1 MAEIPMGNRI
11 EVEIWTDGQRI
22 EGKVFVPQEV
32 RLSDSLNDEA
42 QRFLSMTE
50 VKIRSL
56 DANVLLWDGTYLAVN
71 KAAINVVR
79 LIGDND
85 QDRPTF
91 AIGEIQ

>member
-11 EVEIWTDGQRI
+11 DVEIWTGAQRI
-22 EGKVFVPQEV
+22 EGKVFVPQGV

-42 QRFLSMTE
+42 RRFLSMTD

-56 DANVLLWDGTYLAVN
+56 DANVLLWNGSYLAVN
-71 KAAINVVR
+71 KATINVVR

-85 QDRPTF
+85 QETPAFTV
-91 AIGEIQ
+91 GEVQ

>member
-1 MAEIPMGNRI
+1 MVEIPMGTRMD
-11 EVEIWTDGQRI
+11 VEIWTGGQRI
-22 EGKVFVPQEV
+22 EGKVFVPQGV

-42 QRFLSMTE
+42 RRFVSMTE

-56 DANVLLWDGTYLAVN
+56 DANVLLWNGSYLAVN

-85 QDRPTF
+85 QERPTF